1 MKTKNKFFSEIV
13 VDGIGIALFLFF
25 VVWTFLVVFFNY

>member
-1 MKTKNKFFSEIV
+1 MEKENGKIV
-13 VDGIGIALFLFF
+13 SLHDMIGIGGFLFF